1 MEIGG
6 KTFLVTGGA
15 QGMGRCFTLELAR
28 LGANVL
34 FCDLN
39 TEKNCRGRSSKYRF
53 SWNCSWDGT

>member
-1 MEIGG
+1 MEIRG

-34 FCDLN
+34 FC
-39 TEKNCRGRSSKYRF
+39 EVSGFGKYL
-53 SWNCSWDGT
+53 